1 MLEPSCSSAGLGFLT
16 PGASCHPQP
25 THSAHR
31 NLNLVIPRRAVWLLD
46 REQWL
51 LSSTQFRHNCS
62 WKNNHLTQS
71 WYEHDIN
78 KHPR

>member
-31 NLNLVIPRRAVWLLD
+31 NLNLVIPQRAVWLLD